1 MNRRQLF
8 AALAAL
14 PIIGKIVPARAYQTR
29 PGASLLAYRD
39 LLLPGLRG
47 PLRYPIEADIEIDY
61 VYDALLVKARWQD
74 VSRWEDRRLVV
85 GVISREDLS
94 NQQWKSKFMP
104 LLFRMREALL
114 APEAPLRF
122 GDDIIVVSDPV
133 IRITMDEIT

>member
-1 MNRRQLF
+1 M
-8 AALAAL
+8 
-14 PIIGKIVPARAYQTR
+14 
-29 PGASLLAYRD
+29 AYRD